1 MQSSDLRWLDFK
13 ALLDLHR
20 RLLEETGGCDG
31 VLKPEAL
38 ESALERPHTE
48 IGGVRLFPSL
58 FAKAAALA
66 HSVATTHPFVDGN
79 KRAAL
84 GAAAT
89 VLCLNGFI
97 IDVDNEGA
105 VAATLHL
112 ARKEWSLEQFAA
124 WLEANAVPATP
135 EE

>member
-1 MQSSDLRWLDFK
+1 LRSYDINWINLD
-13 ALLDLHR
+13 ALLSLHG
-20 RLLEETGGCDG
+20 RLLAETGGCDG

-66 HSVATTHPFVDGN
+66 HSVATTHPFMDGN
-79 KRAAL
+79 KRSAL

-89 VLCLNGFI
+89 VLRINGFI
-97 IDVDNEGA
+97 LDVDSEGA

-112 ARKEWSLEQFAA
+112 ARKEWTLEQFAA
-124 WLEANAVPATP
+124 WLEANAVPV
-135 EE
+135 EDD